1 MSNSASVIKSLKR
14 RIELAERKYQAAVS
28 RGESE
33 AYLGIA
39 RFKLDELK
47 GFLEAEE
54 QKAAKGTNQ

>member
-1 MSNSASVIKSLKR
+1 MSTQTAVIKSLKR
-14 RIELAERKYQAAVS
+14 RIEIAERKYQSAVS

-33 AYLGIA
+33 SYLGIA

-54 QKAAKGTNQ
+54 QKIAASRTK

>member
-1 MSNSASVIKSLKR
+1 MSTQTAVIESLKR
-14 RIELAERKYQAAVS
+14 RIEIAERKYQAAVS

-33 AYLGIA
+33 SYLGIA

-54 QKAAKGTNQ
+54 QKIAASRTK